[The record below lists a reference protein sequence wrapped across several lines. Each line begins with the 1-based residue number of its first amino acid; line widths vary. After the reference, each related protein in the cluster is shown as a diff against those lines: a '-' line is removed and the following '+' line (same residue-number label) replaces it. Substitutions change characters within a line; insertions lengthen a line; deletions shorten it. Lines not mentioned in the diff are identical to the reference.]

1 MKQSGYAEHC
11 HLRAEAPPA
20 GSRQELVWPVGPPPQ
35 QVSAPNLWGT
45 ATGTVSC
52 PRSIQCALP
61 PLAPP
66 RTRSPSVSEVSAPWT
81 WRFKESS
88 GTSMYPPPSP
98 GAVGSTLPEDD
109 AEASE
114 PATKGALIK
123 RGAGAAPPPRGT
135 EPRQPRRSHTCAC
148 RPYRRSQVHRSH
160 THAHETRRHLPDT
173 DHTHVHERHTDA
185 SQQQTSHTRMRVIQM
200 LASNKDH
207 THARET
213 DAHQQQR
220 SHTRARERQTL
231 ARHTDHTRTPSVIQT
246 CARHTDAHQQ
256 QTSHTHACHTDAR
269 RQQRS
274 HTHARH
280 TDARQPH
287 TSHTRTCETYT
298 HQPCG
303 SHTHTRPHFSCLVP
317 FPLGLPG
324 DGAASSRTAKAQTH
338 ESAFLYTLVSWIKAD
353 RTI

>member
-148 RPYRRSQVHRSH
+148 RPYRRSQVQRSH

-200 LASNKDH
+200 LTSNKD
-207 THARET
+207 
-213 DAHQQQR
+213 
-220 SHTRARERQTL
+220 HTRARERDRRLPGTRITHARQVSYRHVQDIQTL
-231 ARHTDHTRTPSVIQT
+231 TSNKHLTHTRVIQMLADNKDHTRTLDT
-246 CARHTDAHQQ
+246 RMLA
-256 QTSHTHACHTDAR
+256 SHTHHTRAHAR
-269 RQQRS
+269 R
-274 HTHARH
+274 TL
-280 TDARQPH
+280 
-287 TSHTRTCETYT
+287 TSRAD
-298 HQPCG
+298 
-303 SHTHTRPHFSCLVP
+303 HTHTPAHTSPAWSHFHSGSPGMGQPRQGQQRHRHMNTP
-317 FPLGLPG
+317 FSTP
-324 DGAASSRTAKAQTH
+324 S
-338 ESAFLYTLVSWIKAD
+338 
-353 RTI
+353 